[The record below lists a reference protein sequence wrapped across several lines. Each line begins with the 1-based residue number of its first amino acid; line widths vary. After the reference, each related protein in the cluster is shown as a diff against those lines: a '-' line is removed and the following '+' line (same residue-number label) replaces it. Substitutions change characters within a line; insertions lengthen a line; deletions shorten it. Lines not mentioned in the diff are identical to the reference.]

1 MHTCKTNKKVEDDN
15 RFLGENEILMPLWG
29 QIILKVEIQK
39 TAVLSQTANW
49 ATIRLLTTRNQA
61 LQARF

>member
-29 QIILKVEIQK
+29 QITLEVEIQK
-39 TAVLSQTANW
+39 NYFIITNIKLLE
-49 ATIRLLTTRNQA
+49 TIRNQA
-61 LQARF
+61 LWAWF

>member
-29 QIILKVEIQK
+29 QIILKVEFKKKLPYNREQ
-39 TAVLSQTANW
+39 QTG
-49 ATIRLLTTRNQA
+49 LL
-61 LQARF
+61 LDF

>member
-29 QIILKVEIQK
+29 QIISEVEFENK
-39 TAVLSQTANW
+39 TKLPYM
-49 ATIRLLTTRNQA
+49 
-61 LQARF
+61 